1 MFAMHGGPP
10 GSVDGAL
17 GSAVHMIDVWAAA
30 AETAG
35 LDRGVARDDRRRL
48 TSRAHAGAAPV
59 RMRAQQ
65 YQLLVWREGRSVT
78 LRGGFAL
85 GPYRPSTR

>member
-1 MFAMHGGPP
+1 MSSLAMIEMGGILIVYV
-10 GSVDGAL
+10 GKSCAWMRFVQKGDEA
-17 GSAVHMIDVWAAA
+17 S
-30 AETAG
+30 E
-35 LDRGVARDDRRRL
+35 RDWLVRELR
-48 TSRAHAGAAPV
+48 THA
-59 RMRAQQ
+59 QE